1 MMWRLGALRK
11 MLVSL
16 MRKFGMFRR
25 SSATKSYKK
34 SQIPNIE
41 FLFDFVFQENIG
53 TLVEVGAYNGLDFSN
68 SLPLIGK
75 SWTAHLVEPNPRL
88 FRECVLNLRDFDTV
102 SVHEFA
108 ISDKAGSSMIFDLG
122 PISTLENSMREE
134 FKQFS
139 WATPHFTQEVYSVK
153 TVTLKEF
160 LQNMAVKRD
169 FELLIVDVEGHESQV
184 FSTLFLSDFR
194 PKMIIV
200 ELSDFHPSL
209 HSKKQNHWE
218 LSRQILNLGYDVIFK
233 DSINTIF
240 VQRSILQEVFFNGSR
255 V

>member
-1 MMWRLGALRK
+1 MMRLLGKLRK
-11 MLVSL
+11 ILVPL
-16 MRKFGMFRR
+16 FRKFGMFRP
-25 SSATKSYKK
+25 SPATKSYKA

-41 FLFDFVFQENIG
+41 FLFDFVFQETIG
-53 TLVEVGAYNGLDFSN
+53 TLIEIGAYNGLDFSN
-68 SLPLIGK
+68 SLPLIRK
-75 SWTAHLVEPNPRL
+75 SWTAHLIEPNPRL
-88 FRECVLNLRDFDTV
+88 FRECVLNLMDFGNV

-108 ISDKAGSSMIFDLG
+108 ISDKAGVSTIFDLG

-134 FKQFS
+134 FKNFS

-153 TVTLKEF
+153 TVTLMDF
-160 LQNMAVKRD
+160 LQNMAVEKD

-209 HSKKQNHWE
+209 HSKKQSHWK
-218 LSRQILNLGYDVIFK
+218 LSQQILNLGYDIIFK

-240 VQRSILQEVFFNGSR
+240 VKRSILREVLLN
-255 V
+255 VDHV